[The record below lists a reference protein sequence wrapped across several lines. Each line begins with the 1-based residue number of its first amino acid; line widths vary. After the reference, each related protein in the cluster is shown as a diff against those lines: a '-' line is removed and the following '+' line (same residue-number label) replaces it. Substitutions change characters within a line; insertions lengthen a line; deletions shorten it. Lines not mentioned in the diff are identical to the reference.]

1 LAMLA
6 HELRNPLAP
15 IRSGLDV
22 LQLTGMHADIVETMQ
37 QQVTH
42 LVRLVDDLLD
52 ISRIM
57 RGKVQL
63 RREPVRLSDVVRR
76 GVEAVR
82 DFIAAQGHHLTTSL
96 PAQPIYVDGDS
107 VRLTQV
113 FANLLHNAAKYTEP
127 G

>member
-1 LAMLA
+1 
-6 HELRNPLAP
+6 
-15 IRSGLDV
+15 
-22 LQLTGMHADIVETMQ
+22 IVETMQ

-127 G
+127 GGDIRIALSQRDGQAAI